1 MDRERWRRI
10 EDLYHAARS
19 LPGDQRGPFLAQQC
33 AGDASVRSE
42 VESLLAQPDQ
52 TWGPAADAG
61 AVGRQNA
68 VIAGQRIGGYHVE
81 AMIGAGGMGEV
92 YRAHDPKLG
101 RDVAIKILPRD
112 WSADPDRVARL
123 DREAR
128 VLASLNHPNIA
139 TIHGIEEDAG
149 IRALIL
155 ELVEGETLA
164 ERVSRGA
171 VPVRD
176 ALRLA
181 CQIADALDAAHEKGI
196 VHRDLKPAN
205 IKITPAGVVK
215 VLDFG
220 LAKLAGGET
229 AALSNSPTLTVGG
242 TREGMIAGTAA
253 YMSPEQ
259 ARGLAVDKRTDVW
272 AFGCVLYE
280 LLTGRR
286 LFAAETLSDTLA
298 AVLHRQPDWTSL
310 PKGTPAATRELLQR
324 CLERDPARRLRDIR
338 EVRHALEQGEIT
350 GHRRPGAVAR
360 LRWLWVA
367 AVLLVGLAATAIFS
381 MSRPYVSGVAPLR
394 SLAVLPL
401 RSLDAGVDDTIALGI
416 TSDVI
421 TKVSRIQRLTVRPM
435 SAVRKYAGQE
445 ISALDAAR
453 ALEVDAIL
461 DGTLQRDGPRVR
473 VNVNLLR
480 RSDGGSIWSDT
491 FDVAAAG
498 VFEIQDRLSKSIASQ
513 LRISL
518 TEQESASLSKR
529 YTSSAAAYE
538 AYLRG
543 MLVLDERTT
552 VSGDRR
558 LVRAI
563 EAFEQAE
570 ALDPSF
576 ALAYAQA
583 GFSYAWMA
591 LFNDPAN
598 PQWVQMA
605 RNATARAIALDPLL
619 AQPHLT
625 RFQLAWSRYE
635 SFDMPQAIREL
646 VEAQRLDPTAGL
658 VDRGIFAA
666 HCGFAEYALA
676 DLTRA
681 VEIDPT
687 SVTARILAV
696 ESQVL
701 LGRYDE
707 ALAMARRFDIWSSET
722 RIVLAFLRLGDLP
735 ETQRALARDLTER
748 PADAAALSARA
759 LWSVLAKQGAPDADM
774 ERAIELSTGNRAFH
788 HVAYNVATIYAEQG
802 KPRDVVDWLQR
813 VVDTGMPN
821 YPLFETDPPL
831 RRLQTDPTFS
841 AFMADLKPKW
851 QSLQAEFETAR

>member
-1 MDRERWRRI
+1 MDPRRWQRI
-10 EDLYHAARS
+10 EELYQAAQS
-19 LPGDQRGPFLAQQC
+19 LSGDERARFLSQQC
-33 AGDASVRSE
+33 VGDASLRSE

-52 TWGPAADAG
+52 TWAPAAGALAQPDA
-61 AVGRQNA
+61 A
-68 VIAGQRIGGYHVE
+68 IAGQRIGPYRVM
-81 AMIGAGGMGEV
+81 AKLGAGGMGEV

-112 WSADPDRVARL
+112 WSDDPDRVARH

-128 VLASLNHPNIA
+128 VLGSLNHPNIA
-139 TIHGIEEDAG
+139 TIHGIEEAAG

-164 ERVSRGA
+164 DRISRGA
-171 VPVRD
+171 LPVRE
-176 ALRLA
+176 ALSLA
-181 CQIADALDAAHEKGI
+181 RQIADALDAAHDKGI

-229 AALSNSPTLTVGG
+229 ADLSNSPTLTVGG

-280 LLTGRR
+280 LLTGKR
-286 LFAAETLSDTLA
+286 LFAAATLSDTLA
-298 AVLHRQPDWTSL
+298 AVLQQPPDWTAL
-310 PKGTPAATRELLQR
+310 PKGTPAAIRELLHR
-324 CLERDPARRLRDIR
+324 CLEKDPARRLRDIR
-338 EVRHALEQGEIT
+338 EARRALEPAEIPV
-350 GHRRPGAVAR
+350 HQDPRAAARRRRLGA
-360 LRWLWVA
+360 A
-367 AVLLVGLAATAIFS
+367 AVLFVGLAAATAIFGIWRS
-381 MSRPYVSGVAPLR
+381 YGSGVAPLR

-435 SAVRKYAGQE
+435 SAVRKYADQE
-445 ISALDAAR
+445 ISALDAAN
-453 ALEVDAIL
+453 ALGVDAIL
-461 DGTLQRDGPRVR
+461 DGTLQRDGPHVR

-498 VFEIQDRLSKSIASQ
+498 VFEIQDRLSRSIASQ
-513 LRISL
+513 LRVSL

-529 YTSSAAAYE
+529 YTGSAPAYE

-543 MLVLDERTT
+543 MLVLDERNT

-563 EAFEQAE
+563 EAFEQAV

-576 ALAYAQA
+576 ALALAQA
-583 GFSYAWMA
+583 GHAYAWMA

-598 PQWVQMA
+598 PQWIQMA
-605 RNATARAIALDPLL
+605 RDTTARAIALDPLL

-625 RFQLAWSRYE
+625 RFELAWSRYE
-635 SFDMPQAIREL
+635 SFDMRQAIREL
-646 VEAQRLDPTAGL
+646 VAAQRLDPTAGL
-658 VDRGIFAA
+658 VDRGTFAA
-666 HCGFAEYALA
+666 HCGFVEEALA
-676 DLTRA
+676 DLARGL
-681 VEIDPT
+681 EIDPT
-687 SVTARILAV
+687 SVRPRTRAV
-696 ESQVL
+696 EARVL
-701 LGRYDE
+701 LGRYDD
-707 ALAMARRFDIWSSET
+707 ALATARRLDVWSSET
-722 RIVLAFLRLGDLP
+722 RSVLAFMRLGDLP
-735 ETQRALARDLTER
+735 AAQRALARDLTDG

-759 LWSVLAKQGAPDADM
+759 LWSVLAKRGEPDADM
-774 ERAIELSTGNRAFH
+774 ARAIELATGNRAFH

-802 KPRDVVDWLQR
+802 KAHDAVAWLQR
-813 VVDTGMPN
+813 AVDTGMPN

-831 RRLQTDPTFS
+831 RRLQTDPTFR
-841 AFMADLKPKW
+841 AFMTDLRPKW
-851 QSLQAEFETAR
+851 QSLHAEFERTR